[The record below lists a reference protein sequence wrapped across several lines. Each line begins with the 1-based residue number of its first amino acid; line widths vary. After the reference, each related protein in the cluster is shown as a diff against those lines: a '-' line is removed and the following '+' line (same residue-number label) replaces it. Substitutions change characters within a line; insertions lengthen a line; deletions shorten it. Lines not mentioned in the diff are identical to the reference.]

1 MVARR
6 SLKACDRCWARA
18 VQRYV
23 DARLPGAEKRLPAP
37 ALSSFQSFCKLWQL
51 RFDLST
57 TRARSDLQNLTPS
70 ERRQLFLRFVS
81 QCRSWEASLRLST
94 SPVQALARPAPQA
107 RGSRL
112 RELEARL
119 ARTRGFYDQLARDVS
134 SQLEGLRLPWSVRE
148 AFHKLDLPAGAPIDE
163 VRRSYRQLAVQHH
176 PDRSGD
182 ADTMATLSRAY
193 HFILEYYRTLAGD

>member
-1 MVARR
+1 M
-6 SLKACDRCWARA
+6 
-18 VQRYV
+18 QRYV
-23 DARLPGAEKRLPAP
+23 DARLPGAEKRLSAP
-37 ALSSFQSFCKLWQL
+37 ALSSFQSFCSLWQR

-57 TRARSDLQNLTPS
+57 TRARTELQNLTPS
-70 ERRQLFLRFVS
+70 ERRKLFLRFVR

-94 SPVQALARPAPQA
+94 SPEKALARPALQA

-112 RELEARL
+112 RELKARH
-119 ARTRGFYDQLARDVS
+119 ARTSGFYDQLARDVN

-148 AFHKLDLPAGAPIDE
+148 AFHMLDLPAGASMDE
-163 VRRSYRQLAVQHH
+163 VRSAYRRLAVQHH

-193 HFILEYYRTLAGD
+193 HFILGYYRTLADG